1 MGKQIFTWGDRTM
14 FAKFQS
20 KKEDIEQF
28 KTKIDEL
35 NAQLDKKDHEFQI
48 FLNELHKEIISTIEQ
63 HDKVNNQHVVLGQM
77 VGEILGE
84 FNKVENSTI
93 QSNHIAENALSK
105 GNILI
110 SSSNQMATLSV
121 ESKQAVHEVEQLIDS
136 LGEQSQKTSASMSD
150 LSERSKQIAEI
161 VNVIGEISNQTN
173 LLALNASIEAARAG
187 EHGKGFSVV
196 AEEVRKLAESTKT
209 STEDIANLTKKI
221 EEQIVQA
228 YDNNKNNMQL
238 VTEGIQKS
246 AATSTQIDQLL
257 KMITNVQAGIN
268 ELLGYMKD
276 QKVSNEDVMSKFKM
290 TTTLFDETNN
300 VLTNHI
306 DESEIVTRKLLEA
319 VDQVKHFHTGK

>member
-1 MGKQIFTWGDRTM
+1 MIIRGDRVM
-14 FAKFQS
+14 FTVFQS

-28 KTKIDEL
+28 KKKIDEL

-48 FLNELHKEIISTIEQ
+48 FLNELHKEMISTIEQ
-63 HDKVNNQHVVLGQM
+63 HDKVNDQHAVLGKM
-77 VGEILGE
+77 VGEILNE

-110 SSSNQMATLSV
+110 SASDQMATLSV
-121 ESKQAVHEVEQLIDS
+121 ESKQAVHEVEQLIDL
-136 LGEQSQKTSASMSD
+136 LGEQSQKTSSSMSD

-196 AEEVRKLAESTKT
+196 AEEVRKLAENTKT

-221 EEQIVQA
+221 EEQIAQA
-228 YDNNKNNMQL
+228 YEDNKNNMQL
-238 VTEGIQKS
+238 VTDGIQKS
-246 AATSTQIDQLL
+246 ASTSAQIENLL
-257 KMITNVQAGIN
+257 HMITNVQTGID
-268 ELLGYMKD
+268 ELLGYMKE

-290 TTTLFDETNN
+290 TTSLFDDTNR

-306 DESEIVTRKLLEA
+306 DESEIVTQKLLDA
-319 VDQVKHFHTGK
+319 VEQVKSFHSRK